1 MVGSSVNSM
10 LITYFVVLHFSRL
23 NLTFPCRLYLL
34 IEEGKEKKKKKG
46 WLSIIG
52 GLSLKRAICH
62 DFRMRKMCHSTPFE
76 LCIS

>member
-34 IEEGKEKKKKKG
+34 IEEGKEKKKKKAG
-46 WLSIIG
+46 YQ
-52 GLSLKRAICH
+52 SLVGYH
-62 DFRMRKMCHSTPFE
+62 
-76 LCIS
+76 

>member
-34 IEEGKEKKKKKG
+34 IEEGKEKKKKR
-46 WLSIIG
+46 L
-52 GLSLKRAICH
+52 AINH
-62 DFRMRKMCHSTPFE
+62 WWAITEEGYMS
-76 LCIS
+76 

>member
-46 WLSIIG
+46 L
-52 GLSLKRAICH
+52 AINH
-62 DFRMRKMCHSTPFE
+62 WWAITEEGYMS
-76 LCIS
+76 